1 MSNAIDC
8 FWYPELA
15 KCQTPDDSSSGGSGG
30 SGDST
35 GGDASKMES
44 SDAMVALPLVPLMG
58 QVVYLLAALG
68 KTIATV
74 HLLFR
79 WNGDASNGDDYYTN
93 WTT

>member
-15 KCQTPDDSSSGGSGG
+15 KCQTADDSGSGGSGG

-35 GGDASKMES
+35 GGDGSKMES

-74 HLLFR
+74 HQLFR
-79 WNGDASNGDDYYTN
+79 WHGDTAAGADYYAA

>member
-15 KCQTPDDSSSGGSGG
+15 KCQTDDNSGSGGSGG
-30 SGDST
+30 SSDST
-35 GGDASKMES
+35 GGDSSKMA

-79 WNGDASNGDDYYTN
+79 WHGDTAAGADYYAA